1 MIKMKKSISLIL
13 TMFLLLLTVTGCSK
27 SRKLVS
33 PPVDSELGIATQSV
47 SKTKSGEKKEEKI
60 EETKI
65 DYWEWAVWRAKIVA
79 YTAVAVISGY
89 FVFQLAEGINNF
101 KREGE

>member
-13 TMFLLLLTVTGCSK
+13 TMFLLLLTVTACSK
-27 SRKLVS
+27 GRKLVS
-33 PPVDSELGIATQSV
+33 PPVDSELEIATQSV

-89 FVFQLAEGINNF
+89 FVFQLTEDINNF
-101 KREGE
+101 K

>member
-1 MIKMKKSISLIL
+1 MKKTISLIL

-27 SRKLVS
+27 GRKLVNPVN
-33 PPVDSELGIATQSV
+33 PPVDSELEITTQSV
-47 SKTKSGEKKEEKI
+47 SKTKSGEKI
-60 EETKI
+60 GETKI